1 MDASLLDT
9 DLLSELLKE
18 RNPSVTTKAAAYLA
32 QHGHFTFSEF
42 SRFEVRRGYLEM
54 KGIET
59 LTEFE
64 SFCTNSLVL
73 PVTTAIFDRAAILW
87 AEARAGGVVLVGAQ
101 GDAAVVISQIAIWC
115 GFQTE
120 NILRTPPML
129 VVCTPNGARQRV
141 VQAQLCAAIQAPP
154 IH

>member
-18 RNPSVTTKAAAYLA
+18 RNPSVTTNAAAYLA

-54 KGIET
+54 KGMET

-73 PVTTAIFDRAAILW
+73 PVSTAIFDRAAILW
-87 AEARAGGVVLVGAQ
+87 AEARAGGHPCGDADLVIAATALEHDLVLVTGNTRHFEWVP
-101 GDAAVVISQIAIWC
+101 GLRI
-115 GFQTE
+115 E
-120 NILRTPPML
+120 NWRT
-129 VVCTPNGARQRV
+129 V
-141 VQAQLCAAIQAPP
+141 
-154 IH
+154 